1 MAGVARYAQCLAD
14 AVERFVEEYG
24 EDGRLHFNE
33 AVTNGEFTLN
43 VNESGLEASVIGCDV
58 KDGTYRILFR
68 YDCLGY
74 NQNTIYETMLSAID
88 SVPRESFPV
97 EIKASIVTH
106 WDRGAED
113 VRRAIGEILAMPDV
127 VIDPSFEENYAAM
140 KGGKPNSVNWKE
152 KFANVTLEYF
162 NGGIKVQLERQG
174 FKDDDLLQ
182 EGLAEVLTSKTF
194 KLRVVEDMKNPGIH
208 ETFIEEG
215 VCYIQVSGR
224 TMP

>member
-1 MAGVARYAQCLAD
+1 MVD

-24 EDGRLHFNE
+24 EDGKLHFNE

-43 VNESGLEASVIGCDV
+43 VNESGFDASVIGCEV

-74 NQNTIYETMLSAID
+74 NQSTIYETMLTAID
-88 SVPRESFPV
+88 SAPREGFPV
-97 EIKASIVTH
+97 EIKASIATY
-106 WDRGAED
+106 WDGGAED
-113 VRRAIGEILAMPDV
+113 VRQAIGEILAMPDV
-127 VIDPSFEENYAAM
+127 VIDPNFEENYAAM
-140 KGGKPNSVNWKE
+140 KGGKPTSVNWKE
-152 KFANVTLEYF
+152 KFANVILEYF
-162 NGGIKVQLERQG
+162 NGGIKAQLDRQG

-194 KLRVVEDMKNPGIH
+194 KLRIVETMKTPGIH
-208 ETFIEEG
+208 ETFFEDGI
-215 VCYIQVSGR
+215 CYIQVSGR